1 MGRLRRFVMF
11 VVVVVM
17 VLLAVALPVMAQGL
31 EQEAP
36 VVPSLVEVLAMLAQ
50 GLGTGAI
57 LAFLFENF
65 GWFQRLEGQAKWW
78 FVFGVSIVLP
88 LLAQVA
94 LQFAPA
100 EVWAMLEPYWK
111 ALALGFLSWAGSQ
124 VAHMWQKRSSI
135 EIEGEVL
142 EVDFSKPR

>member
-1 MGRLRRFVMF
+1 MKGLVRL
-11 VVVVVM
+11 VVVLVAA
-17 VLLAVALPVMAQGL
+17 VLVAAVLALPVMAQGL

-94 LQFAPA
+94 LQFVPA
-100 EVWAMLEPYWK
+100 DVWAMLEPYWK

>member
-94 LQFAPA
+94 LQFVPA

-124 VAHMWQKRSSI
+124 VAHMWQKSRQ
-135 EIEGEVL
+135 
-142 EVDFSKPR
+142 